1 MTCTHTHTHTHS
13 TLVSFWPCAG
23 DLIISYRSDAEDR
36 GSGFYIWV
44 TKDVGSVHAC
54 SQAQDV
60 DFDIK
65 EMPHSLYGCP
75 VLTHDQLVAHVV
87 RFSDEVM
94 KNITRVG
101 SDDPYLRAHLFMPP
115 QPQCVSPCT
124 S

>member
-1 MTCTHTHTHTHS
+1 M
-13 TLVSFWPCAG
+13 
-23 DLIISYRSDAEDR
+23 
-36 GSGFYIWV
+36 
-44 TKDVGSVHAC
+44 TKDVDSLHGGC
-54 SQAQDV
+54 SEAQDV

-65 EMPHSLYGCP
+65 EMPRSLYGCP
-75 VLTHDQLVAHVV
+75 VLTHDQLVTRVV

-101 SDDPYLRAHLFMPP
+101 SDDPYLRAHLFIPP